1 MREKIIEIL
10 NEICPG
16 NDFENETAIIDDGI
30 IDSLLPP
37 ECQKKAE
44 ASDKSDKAD
53 KAD

>member
-30 IDSLLPP
+30 IDSLRHR
-37 ECQKKAE
+37 
-44 ASDKSDKAD
+44 SRYFRAD
-53 KAD
+53 GGI